1 MEFLREY
8 KAMRERKQACEPTVM
23 NNTADSA
30 NVEQDK
36 GLMEMLTNYFNSN
49 NNENLNLDAL
59 NADQQ
64 RLVWIG
70 WQRRLNATIFEK
82 LVASSRGQEIPC
94 GLLQRVQY
102 KVTPYHSFAWTLTG
116 SGHAQF
122 DKLVSSA
129 ITETLHDHPELK
141 QFPPGV
147 TPDVHE
153 HEATFTTGGLAGYST
168 TTVTTDWR
176 VRY

>member
-8 KAMRERKQACEPTVM
+8 KAMRERKQASEPATKLS
-23 NNTADSA
+23 SA
-30 NVEQDK
+30 IVENDKAFMQMLTSYFNPSDK
-36 GLMEMLTNYFNSN
+36 GGI
-49 NNENLNLDAL
+49 DATL

-64 RLVWIG
+64 RLLWIE

-82 LVASSRGQEIPC
+82 LLALSSGYEIPS

-102 KVTPYHSFAWTLTG
+102 KVSPYDHIAWTLTG

-129 ITETLHDHPELK
+129 ITETLLAHPELK
-141 QFPPGV
+141 QFPRGV
-147 TPDVHE
+147 AQDVYE
-153 HEATFTTGGLAGYST
+153 HEATYTTGGLAGYSM